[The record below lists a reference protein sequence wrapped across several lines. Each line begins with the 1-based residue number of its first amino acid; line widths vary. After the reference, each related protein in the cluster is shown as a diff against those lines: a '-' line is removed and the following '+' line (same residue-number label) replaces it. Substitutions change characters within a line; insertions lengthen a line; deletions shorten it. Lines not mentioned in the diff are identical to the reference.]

1 MKKIV
6 LLLMLSIPALNADSL
21 DFMTKEDELEE
32 CSIKMEWSS
41 SFICINGVAYI
52 LKNRGISVLF
62 TQDSKVVKCSCEKE
76 KDTK

>member
-6 LLLMLSIPALNADSL
+6 FSLMLSIPALKADSL
-21 DFMTKEDELEE
+21 DFMAKEDELEE
-32 CSIKMEWSS
+32 CHIKTEWKS

-52 LKNRGISVLF
+52 LRNRGISVLF
-62 TQDSKVVKCSCEKE
+62 TEDSKVVKCSCEKE

>member
-6 LLLMLSIPALNADSL
+6 FSLMLSIPALNADSL
-21 DFMTKEDELEE
+21 DFMTKEDKLEV

-62 TQDSKVVKCSCEKE
+62 TEDSRVVKCSCEKE

>member
-32 CSIKMEWSS
+32 CSIKVEWKS

-52 LKNRGISVLF
+52 ERDRGISVLF
-62 TQDSKVVKCSCEKE
+62 TEDSRVVKCSCEKE